1 MEVSI
6 DLTHVMSKF
15 IKEQEYQMI
24 KSQVEYASDL
34 LRSRTGPGSDFLG
47 WLDLP
52 CGYDSEELEK
62 IKEVSEK
69 IRRQSDVLIVIGIG
83 GSYLGA
89 KAGIDFLSS
98 TLPQSRSNNETE
110 VLFAGIQL
118 NSKYLQDLLDYI
130 DDKDYSLNV
139 ITKSGTTIEP
149 SIAYRILR
157 DKLMEKYGEDEA
169 AQRIIVTTDAESGP
183 LRQEA
188 NEKKYESFIIPDNIG
203 GRFSVLTAVGL
214 LPIAVAGYDIGA
226 IIKGASAYAYE
237 SRSQGVKEN
246 PSLNYAM
253 SRNILDR
260 KGYHLEV
267 LASFDPRLRSFAEWW
282 KQLYGESE
290 GKDGKGIFPASVNYT
305 TDLHSLGQYIQDG
318 KRFLFETMIQI
329 KDPGLDLGISES
341 DQPDEGFEY
350 LEGKSLNEIND
361 KAMMGA
367 LYAHVDGGVPV
378 IVVQIDEVSEYVLGQ
393 LFFFFELAVGV
404 SGYINGVNPFDQPGV
419 EDYKENM
426 YALLEKPG
434 YEEKAQELKEKRKN
448 K

>member
-6 DLTHVMSKF
+6 DLTHVMGKF
-15 IKEQEYQMI
+15 IKDQEYQMI
-24 KSQVEYASDL
+24 KSQVEDASDM
-34 LRSRTGPGSDFLG
+34 LRSRTGPGSEFLG

-52 CGYDSEELEK
+52 CDYDTEELEK

-89 KAGIDFLSS
+89 KAGIDFLDN
-98 TLPQSRSNNETE
+98 TPLQSGSNQETE
-110 VLFAGIQL
+110 VLFGGTQL
-118 NSKYLQDLLDYI
+118 SSKHLQNILDYI
-130 DDKDYSLNV
+130 EDKNYSLNV

-149 SIAYRILR
+149 SIAYHILKS
-157 DKLMEKYGEDEA
+157 KLIEKYGEEEA
-169 AQRIIVTTDAESGP
+169 AQRIIVTTDAESGS

-188 NEKKYESFIIPDNIG
+188 NEKSYDSFVIPDNIG

-214 LPIAVAGYDIGA
+214 LPLAVAGYDIEM
-226 IIKGASAYAYE
+226 IIKGASVYAYN
-237 SRSQGVKEN
+237 SRAQGVKEN
-246 PSLNYAM
+246 PSLKYAM
-253 SRNILDR
+253 SRNILYR
-260 KGYHLEV
+260 KGYHVEV
-267 LASFDPRLRSFAEWW
+267 LANFDPRLKSFAEWW

-305 TDLHSLGQYIQDG
+305 TDLHSLGQYVQDG

-329 KDPGLDLGISES
+329 KNPGLDLEISES
-341 DQPDEGFEY
+341 DQPDEGLEY

-361 KAMMGA
+361 KAMMGT

-378 IVVQIDEVSEYVLGQ
+378 IVIQIDEVSEYVLGQ

-404 SGYINGVNPFDQPGV
+404 SGYINAVNPFDQPGV
-419 EDYKENM
+419 EAYKENM

-434 YEEKAQELKEKRKN
+434 YEEKTRELKEKN
-448 K
+448 

>member
-6 DLTHVMSKF
+6 DLTHVMGKF
-15 IKEQEYQMI
+15 IKDQEYQMI
-24 KSQVEYASDL
+24 KSQVEDASDM
-34 LRSRTGPGSDFLG
+34 LRSRTGPGSEFLG

-52 CGYDSEELEK
+52 CDYDTEELEK

-89 KAGIDFLSS
+89 KAGIDFLDN
-98 TLPQSRSNNETE
+98 TPLQSGSNQETE
-110 VLFAGIQL
+110 VLFAGTQL
-118 NSKYLQDLLDYI
+118 SSKHLQNILDYI
-130 DDKDYSLNV
+130 EDKNYSLNV

-149 SIAYRILR
+149 SIAYHILKS
-157 DKLMEKYGEDEA
+157 KLIEKYGEEEA
-169 AQRIIVTTDAESGP
+169 AQRIIVTTDAESGS

-188 NEKKYESFIIPDNIG
+188 NEKSYDSFVIPDNIG

-214 LPIAVAGYDIGA
+214 LPLAVAGYDIEM
-226 IIKGASAYAYE
+226 IIKGASVYAYN
-237 SRSQGVKEN
+237 SRAQGVKEN
-246 PSLNYAM
+246 PSLKYAM
-253 SRNILDR
+253 SRNILYR
-260 KGYHLEV
+260 KGYHVEV
-267 LASFDPRLRSFAEWW
+267 LANFDPRLKSFAEWW

-305 TDLHSLGQYIQDG
+305 TDLHSLGQYVQDG

-329 KDPGLDLGISES
+329 KNPGLDLEISES
-341 DQPDEGFEY
+341 DQPDEGLEY

-361 KAMMGA
+361 KAMMGT

-378 IVVQIDEVSEYVLGQ
+378 IVIQIDEVSEYVLGQ

-404 SGYINGVNPFDQPGV
+404 SGYINAVNPFDQPGV
-419 EDYKENM
+419 EAYKENM

-434 YEEKAQELKEKRKN
+434 YEEKTRELKEKN
-448 K
+448 

>member
-6 DLTHVMSKF
+6 DLTHVMGKF
-15 IKEQEYQMI
+15 IKDQEYQMI
-24 KSQVEYASDL
+24 KSQVEDASDM
-34 LRSRTGPGSDFLG
+34 LRSRTGPGSEFLG

-52 CGYDSEELEK
+52 CDYDTEELEK

-83 GSYLGA
+83 GSYLGT
-89 KAGIDFLSS
+89 KAGIDFLDN
-98 TLPQSRSNNETE
+98 TPLQSGSNQETE
-110 VLFAGIQL
+110 VLFAGTQL
-118 NSKYLQDLLDYI
+118 SSKHLQNILDYI
-130 DDKDYSLNV
+130 EDKNYSLNV

-149 SIAYRILR
+149 SIAYHILKS
-157 DKLMEKYGEDEA
+157 KLIEKYGEEEA
-169 AQRIIVTTDAESGP
+169 AQRIIVTTDAESGS

-188 NEKKYESFIIPDNIG
+188 NEKSYDSFVIPDNIG

-214 LPIAVAGYDIGA
+214 LPLAVAGYDIEM
-226 IIKGASAYAYE
+226 IIKGASVYAYN
-237 SRSQGVKEN
+237 SRAQGVKEN
-246 PSLNYAM
+246 PSLKYAM
-253 SRNILDR
+253 SRNILYR
-260 KGYHLEV
+260 KGYHVEV
-267 LASFDPRLRSFAEWW
+267 LANFDPRLKSFAEWW

-305 TDLHSLGQYIQDG
+305 TDLHSLGQYVQDG

-329 KDPGLDLGISES
+329 KNPGLDLEISES
-341 DQPDEGFEY
+341 DQPDEGLEY

-361 KAMMGA
+361 KAMMGT

-378 IVVQIDEVSEYVLGQ
+378 IVIQIDEVSEYVLGQ

-404 SGYINGVNPFDQPGV
+404 SGYINAVNPFDQPGV
-419 EDYKENM
+419 EAYKENM

-434 YEEKAQELKEKRKN
+434 YEEKTRELKEKN
-448 K
+448 